1 MNQRS
6 IRRHPVASTVHT
18 AATRNVFMP
27 KAKLL
32 VLPVSFNGIAFP
44 TCPFTCFPVPRH
56 QSDAGGFVCHI
67 HAQVF
72 VTGKRGLC
80 LATFGWWRWRRWR
93 RWRRWG
99 TPTRTSSTGFKRHRI
114 FTGTGQIDGCPRLG
128 YQGPRRP
135 SGRADKSL
143 GHLSG

>member
-6 IRRHPVASTVHT
+6 IRRYPVASTVHT
-18 AATRNVFMP
+18 TATFNVFML

-44 TCPFTCFPVPRH
+44 TCPFTCFSKPRH

-72 VTGKRGLC
+72 VTGKCGLC
-80 LATFGWWRWRRWR
+80 LATWRWRW
-93 RWRRWG
+93 WG
-99 TPTRTSSTGFKRHRI
+99 TPTRTSSTGFKRVGI
-114 FTGTGQIDGCPRLG
+114 FTGTGQIDGCPGLG
-128 YQGPRRP
+128 YQGPRCP
-135 SGRADKSL
+135 GGRADKSL